1 MIPLLQ
7 NDYYKYMQMFRG
19 NYLKGASL
27 LRSLLN
33 DPTTREQLVV
43 NLPAL
48 SAIFTDF
55 SKTEANKLCYD
66 ILSEKS
72 YYEDALMFYL
82 RGLEATKHQTMA
94 ELLDDEDNIIE
105 LLKNE
110 ELSEFFHENEELYK
124 RALEKQ

>member
-48 SAIFTDF
+48 SAIFIDF

-82 RGLEATKHQTMA
+82 RGLEATKHQTMT
-94 ELLDDEDNIIE
+94 ELLDDEENIIE
-105 LLKNE
+105 LL
-110 ELSEFFHENEELYK
+110 
-124 RALEKQ
+124 